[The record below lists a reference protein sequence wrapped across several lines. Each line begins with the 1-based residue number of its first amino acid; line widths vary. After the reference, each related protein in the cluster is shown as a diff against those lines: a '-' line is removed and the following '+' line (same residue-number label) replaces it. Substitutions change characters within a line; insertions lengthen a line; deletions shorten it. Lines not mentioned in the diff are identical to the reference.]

1 MYSCT
6 SKNII
11 LKKDKLSQFFIKIM
25 EWDTT
30 ERYNICKK
38 MFQRKLIR
46 VLFKILKDH
55 FFNDYLDETMITQE
69 IKYCKILNLSC
80 FHCCIEQICLSCFW
94 KTRGWFFLGHASLEN
109 LEILKH
115 WNAFVSCWC
124 LSKKLLQWNHC
135 SGLGTPSV
143 LRKLSEL
150 FPEYTVKVSLE

>member
-1 MYSCT
+1 MY
-6 SKNII
+6 I
-11 LKKDKLSQFFIKIM
+11 KKFNLEKLRQAVPIFIKIM

-69 IKYCKILNLSC
+69 IKYCKILNLSF

-94 KTRGWFFLGHASLEN
+94 KTKGWFFLGHASLEN

-124 LSKKLLQWNHC
+124 LSKNYYSGTIVQGWGHPQYWENCRDC
-135 SGLGTPSV
+135 SLNT
-143 LRKLSEL
+143 L
-150 FPEYTVKVSLE
+150 